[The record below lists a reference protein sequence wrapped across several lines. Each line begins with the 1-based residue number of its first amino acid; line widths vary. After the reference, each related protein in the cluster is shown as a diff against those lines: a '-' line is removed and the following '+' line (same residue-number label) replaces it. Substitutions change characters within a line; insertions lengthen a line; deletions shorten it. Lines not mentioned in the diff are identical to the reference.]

1 MSISDKKIL
10 EVANICYANV
20 AGQFAM
26 FCNSKYRGAN
36 FSWSKFATMMEE
48 QADTWM
54 MIHRVR
60 GHKEDINKQ
69 AAQFA
74 REIAERLIIRS
85 EF

>member
-1 MSISDKKIL
+1 
-10 EVANICYANV
+10 
-20 AGQFAM
+20 
-26 FCNSKYRGAN
+26 
-36 FSWSKFATMMEE
+36 MMEK
-48 QADTWM
+48 QAETWM

-60 GHKEDINKQ
+60 GCKEDINKQ

>member
-1 MSISDKKIL
+1 MSISDKKIM
-10 EVANICYANV
+10 EVANVCYANV

-26 FCNSKYRGAN
+26 FCNSKYRGSN

-48 QADTWM
+48 QSGTWM
-54 MIHRVR
+54 MIHGVR
-60 GHKEDINKQ
+60 GHKEDINNQ

-74 REIAERLIIRS
+74 REIAQRLVTRA